1 MAPKSIPTART
12 KEKSNKTSTKQ
23 LLKQIKE
30 HELLIKNSQNQ
41 DLNPIADLLESLSQQ
56 AGLSPEINGQVT
68 HALIYTLH
76 RIFSSLIRQ
85 GRIHGSPVTQT
96 EETEQQAVKLVKEWL
111 KTQYSQYIDH
121 LLSLLLTTYQQDGGG
136 YQIELDC
143 LTILMNLIRSES
155 DLIRTLKHKVDNLKY
170 PTSGFESSTF
180 LKLVKTL
187 LVPTSSITVPISV
200 RSEFILRYL
209 NFCDDIRFRFLKDA
223 TFLCQSFNTE
233 SGQQSR
239 QKKKKVQ
246 KPKTG
251 TRESKEGETEERKEQ
266 KKGLTQNLLIYLESI
281 TTMPTKVEELNQF
294 WTGKPAGISS
304 QGEVSSGTKRK
315 KSIENERASKK
326 KKKSKLVNEDGSTG
340 IFDDDLTDSNEDN
353 SALSSEEDTQK
364 QNKTLIHP
372 LLSLRAHQKAFSDAW
387 ISFLSI
393 QNLSEIEI
401 KRVLKILH
409 DQVIP
414 HMIDPKILLDFLVD
428 SIDFGGSISVL
439 SLNALFTL
447 MSKHNLD
454 YPDFYTRLYALI
466 DPSILHTR
474 HRPRFFRMLEVF
486 LSSTHLP
493 VNIIASFI
501 KKIGRLCLYGPPG
514 AIITVVPFCY
524 NLIKLHP
531 TLMALLHRLPS
542 DSSSKSGGTL
552 KALEITFPGNELRT
566 DINDYPPRTDPF
578 KLDEPD
584 PLKTEAIFS
593 SAWEFVGLRSH
604 YLASIS
610 TLFKVFQE
618 SFDKPNYELEDFLD
632 HTYSSLIET
641 ETTRIVKKPPALSL
655 FALSYKEPP
664 PSSSSTSK
672 KDNIKKLVVN
682 DVVDQIW
689 KI

>member
-12 KEKSNKTSTKQ
+12 KEKNNKTTTKQ

-30 HELLIKNSQNQ
+30 HEQLIKNSQNQ

-56 AGLSPEINGQVT
+56 AGLSPEINSQVT

-85 GRIHGSPVTQT
+85 GRIHGSPVSQT
-96 EETEQQAVKLVKEWL
+96 EETEQHAVKLVKEWL

-155 DLIRTLKHKVDNLKY
+155 DLIRTLKHKVDNVKY

-239 QKKKKVQ
+239 QKKKKIQ

-294 WTGKPAGISS
+294 WTGKPTGISS

-393 QNLSEIEI
+393 QNLSETEI

-501 KKIGRLCLYGPPG
+501 KKIGRLSLYGPPG

-542 DSSSKSGGTL
+542 DSSKSGGTL
-552 KALEITFPGNELRT
+552 KALEIN
-566 DINDYPPRTDPF
+566 DPF

-641 ETTRIVKKPPALSL
+641 ELTRIVKKPPALSL

-664 PSSSSTSK
+664 PSSSTSTSK
-672 KDNIKKLVVN
+672 KDNVKKLVVN

>member
-1 MAPKSIPTART
+1 RQTRMAPKSIPTART
-12 KEKSNKTSTKQ
+12 KEKNNKTTTKQ

-30 HELLIKNSQNQ
+30 HEQLIKNSQNQ

-56 AGLSPEINGQVT
+56 AGLSPEINSQVT

-85 GRIHGSPVTQT
+85 GRIHGSPVSQT
-96 EETEQQAVKLVKEWL
+96 EETEQHAVKLVKEWL

-155 DLIRTLKHKVDNLKY
+155 DLIRTLKHKVDNVSKALPSETRQNFTRAY
-170 PTSGFESSTF
+170 F
-180 LKLVKTL
+180 LHH
-187 LVPTSSITVPISV
+187 VPISV

-239 QKKKKVQ
+239 QKKKKIQ

-294 WTGKPAGISS
+294 WTGKPTGISS

-393 QNLSEIEI
+393 QNLSETEI

-501 KKIGRLCLYGPPG
+501 KKIGRLSLYGPPG

-542 DSSSKSGGTL
+542 DSSKSG
-552 KALEITFPGNELRT
+552 
-566 DINDYPPRTDPF
+566 DPF

-641 ETTRIVKKPPALSL
+641 ELTRIVKKPPALSL

-664 PSSSSTSK
+664 PSSSTSTSK
-672 KDNIKKLVVN
+672 KDNVKKLVVN